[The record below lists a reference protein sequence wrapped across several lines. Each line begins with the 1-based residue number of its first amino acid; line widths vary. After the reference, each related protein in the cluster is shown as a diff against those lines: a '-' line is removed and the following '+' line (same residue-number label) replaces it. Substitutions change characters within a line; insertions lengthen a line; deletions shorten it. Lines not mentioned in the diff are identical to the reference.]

1 MHRTSLK
8 TMIAGISLPLT
19 LMLGVAPA
27 LAHGGPHGAQYAP
40 VKGTVLSFTNGN
52 LQVQTQ
58 TGTVSVAV
66 TSATHVIRQMSGT
79 TNDLQPKV
87 EVSAHLV
94 KGTTTIDAIR
104 IDPPH
109 AAQAPHTRIAGSKH
123 STSRTK
129 PAAQT
134 KPANSTSTTWTH
146 KTPGAATEVSGAV
159 VSATS
164 GSVTLL
170 DRHSAKAITYTL
182 SNPTTITKVV
192 GGSPSDL
199 AQGETVQIIKGHSG
213 TTVAIIILNA

>member
-27 LAHGGPHGAQYAP
+27 LAHGGPHGTQYAP
-40 VKGTVLSFTNGN
+40 TKGTVLSFTNGS

-94 KGTTTIDAIR
+94 KGTTTIDTIR
-104 IDPPH
+104 IDPAH
-109 AAQAPHTRIAGSKH
+109 AAPTTHTHVAGSKH

-129 PAAQT
+129 PASGT
-134 KPANSTSTTWTH
+134 KPAHSPSTTWAH
-146 KTPGAATEVSGAV
+146 KTPGAATEVSGQV
-159 VSATS
+159 VSATA

-170 DRHSAKAITYTL
+170 DRHSAKATTYTL

-192 GGSPSDL
+192 GGSSSDL
-199 AQGETVQIIKGHSG
+199 AQGEMVQVIKGPSG
-213 TTVAIIILNA
+213 AAVAIIILNA